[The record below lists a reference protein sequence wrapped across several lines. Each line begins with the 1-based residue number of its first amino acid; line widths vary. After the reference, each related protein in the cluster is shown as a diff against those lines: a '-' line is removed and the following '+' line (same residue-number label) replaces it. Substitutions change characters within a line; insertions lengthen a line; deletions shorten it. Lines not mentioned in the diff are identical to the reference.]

1 MEVRVGGTN
10 VGQRW
15 RVTGFQAGD
24 RSSLPSA
31 IAMVALEFWLEGGH
45 SLTYHQ
51 DLGVLALSPLSFDPA
66 LARSL
71 GEHLIEM
78 ADHAEGA

>member
-1 MEVRVGGTN
+1 MEACRVDGTN

-24 RSSLPSA
+24 RSFPA
-31 IAMVALEFWLEGGH
+31 GDMCMVALEFWLGEQMFYPLP
-45 SLTYHQ
+45 LT
-51 DLGVLALSPLSFDPA
+51 FDPE
-66 LARSL
+66 LARTL

-78 ADHAEGA
+78 ADHAQEVPPVQ